1 MHLVETGGEDR
12 RAVPAVEEEAA
23 IMQVLMTLIFHHTL
37 HELWLALL
45 WKMPFL
51 RNNNKI
57 KDIRAMACFL
67 FLTVERLT
75 IQIPMTILPF

>member
-37 HELWLALL
+37 QYLH
-45 WKMPFL
+45 
-51 RNNNKI
+51 
-57 KDIRAMACFL
+57 
-67 FLTVERLT
+67 
-75 IQIPMTILPF
+75 TILEKFKKVKISTHLCLHVK